1 MRAWNNKHLL
11 KLVGSS
17 AVLFWWFVAI
27 IRTARERAT
36 ETINEERR
44 LRGALSGLMS
54 TLQAEVTVLHE
65 DWAALYAKSGTLNS
79 RAQGAKLTLIV
90 TLRKAIIALQQKAN
104 LVPPTAGR
112 RAAAHAAQD
121 VRTLT
126 KLLAD
131 AEELSADVRRQQ
143 DALQK
148 MRSWLGSS
156 FR

>member
-1 MRAWNNKHLL
+1 MRALNHKHLL
-11 KLVGSS
+11 ELVGSS
-17 AVLFWWFVAI
+17 AALFLWFVAY

-44 LRGALSGLMS
+44 LLGVLSGLMS
-54 TLQAEVTVLHE
+54 TLQAEVTVLRE

-79 RAQGAKLTLIV
+79 RAQGAKLTLIA
-90 TLRKAIIALQQKAN
+90 TLRKAILALQQKAN
-104 LVPPTAGR
+104 LVPPTADR
-112 RAAAHAAQD
+112 RAAAHSAQGI
-121 VRTLT
+121 RTLT

-131 AEELSADVRRQQ
+131 AEELAADVRRQQ
-143 DALQK
+143 DELQK